1 MEKNEEK
8 EVKLLGFWP
17 SPYSVRVIWAL
28 KLKGVKY
35 EYIEEDI
42 PNKSQ
47 LLLQYNPIHKKV
59 PVLVHGDKPI
69 SESLVIL
76 EYIEETWPQK
86 PLLPKD
92 PYERALARFWV
103 KFIDDKRLAF
113 GSFFTSTRGEENG
126 ENAAKEVVEVLKTL
140 EEQLSLGNTKFFGG
154 ETINMVDIA
163 NGWLAHWFECVEQL
177 VGLKLLDPKNL
188 PRLHTW
194 VQNFKQLP
202 IIKDTLP
209 HCNKLLTH
217 MKSRRE
223 EYLISK

>member
-69 SESLVIL
+69 SESLLIL

-103 KFIDDKRLAF
+103 KFIDDKRLTF
-113 GSFFTSTRGEENG
+113 GSFFISTRGEENG
-126 ENAAKEVVEVLKTL
+126 EKAAKEVVEVLNIL

-163 NGWLAHWFECVEQL
+163 NGWLAHWFECVEQI
-177 VGLKLLDPKNL
+177 VGLKLLDPKTL